1 VTHGHDSIRLRPGR
15 VAASALTQLAVSQ
28 GNGCLGD
35 GLTDRVGSASRS
47 AAAGE
52 HVVEELIVSEPS
64 GGGHDTS
71 ARPAEME
78 DVLDIVWPETG
89 LQTGCRV
96 SSRPKDTLGED
107 DLVELE
113 VDFVKLTLSP
123 LEFIQLASFLRMS
136 IDGLL
141 ERHPGL
147 QRAVVNA
154 FDIRD

>member
-1 VTHGHDSIRLRPGR
+1 MSDEPIVAEPEEGSGHRPPR
-15 VAASALTQLAVSQ
+15 PPA
-28 GNGCLGD
+28 
-35 GLTDRVGSASRS
+35 GLD
-47 AAAGE
+47 
-52 HVVEELIVSEPS
+52 
-64 GGGHDTS
+64 
-71 ARPAEME
+71 
-78 DVLDIVWPETG
+78 DVLDMVWPETG

-96 SSRPKDTLGED
+96 SLRPRDTLGED

-113 VDFVKLTLSP
+113 IDFVKLSLSP

-136 IDGLL
+136 VDGLL

>member
-1 VTHGHDSIRLRPGR
+1 MVDEPI
-15 VAASALTQLAVSQ
+15 VAEPK
-28 GNGCLGD
+28 D
-35 GLTDRVGSASRS
+35 G
-47 AAAGE
+47 GE
-52 HVVEELIVSEPS
+52 HTPP
-64 GGGHDTS
+64 
-71 ARPAEME
+71 RPAAEMD
-78 DVLDIVWPETG
+78 DVIDMVWPETG

-113 VDFVKLTLSP
+113 VDFVTLSLSP

-141 ERHPGL
+141 DRHPGL
-147 QRAVVNA
+147 QRAVDNA

>member
-1 VTHGHDSIRLRPGR
+1 MTDEPI
-15 VAASALTQLAVSQ
+15 VAEPERA
-28 GNGCLGD
+28 GNP
-35 GLTDRVGSASRS
+35 T
-47 AAAGE
+47 
-52 HVVEELIVSEPS
+52 PP
-64 GGGHDTS
+64 
-71 ARPAEME
+71 RPAAEMD
-78 DVLDIVWPETG
+78 DVLDMVWPETG

-107 DLVELE
+107 DVIELE
-113 VDFVKLTLSP
+113 VDFVTLSLTP

-136 IDGLL
+136 VDGLL

>member
-1 VTHGHDSIRLRPGR
+1 MVDEPI
-15 VAASALTQLAVSQ
+15 VAEPKD
-28 GNGCLGD
+28 GGD
-35 GLTDRVGSASRS
+35 HT
-47 AAAGE
+47 
-52 HVVEELIVSEPS
+52 PP
-64 GGGHDTS
+64 
-71 ARPAEME
+71 RPATEMD
-78 DVLDIVWPETG
+78 DVLDMVWPETG

-96 SSRPKDTLGED
+96 SSRPKNRLGED
-107 DLVELE
+107 DVVELE
-113 VDFVKLTLSP
+113 VDFVRLSLSP

>member
-1 VTHGHDSIRLRPGR
+1 MD
-15 VAASALTQLAVSQ
+15 
-28 GNGCLGD
+28 
-35 GLTDRVGSASRS
+35 
-47 AAAGE
+47 
-52 HVVEELIVSEPS
+52 
-64 GGGHDTS
+64 
-71 ARPAEME
+71 
-78 DVLDIVWPETG
+78 DVIDLVWPETG

-96 SSRPKDTLGED
+96 SARAMDTLGED
-107 DLVELE
+107 DVVELE
-113 VDFVKLTLSP
+113 VDFVKLSLSP

>member
-1 VTHGHDSIRLRPGR
+1 MTDGPI
-15 VAASALTQLAVSQ
+15 VAEPEEA
-28 GNGCLGD
+28 G
-35 GLTDRVGSASRS
+35 GSA
-47 AAAGE
+47 
-52 HVVEELIVSEPS
+52 PP
-64 GGGHDTS
+64 
-71 ARPAEME
+71 RPKAEIE
-78 DVLDIVWPETG
+78 DVLDMVWPETG

-96 SSRPKDTLGED
+96 SLRPKDTLGED

-113 VDFVKLTLSP
+113 VDFVKLSLSP

>member
-1 VTHGHDSIRLRPGR
+1 MTDEPIVAEPGEGG
-15 VAASALTQLAVSQ
+15 VS
-28 GNGCLGD
+28 
-35 GLTDRVGSASRS
+35 T
-47 AAAGE
+47 
-52 HVVEELIVSEPS
+52 PP
-64 GGGHDTS
+64 
-71 ARPAEME
+71 RPAVEMD
-78 DVLDIVWPETG
+78 DVLDMVWPETG

-113 VDFVKLTLSP
+113 VDFVTLSLTP